1 MKAIEIFEKKSLK
14 DKIIIKNVTF
24 SFVIKGIALL
34 VSFFST
40 PAFIGYFGNDVVLGV
55 WFTLLSVLTWVLSFD
70 LGIGN
75 GIRNNLVKAFSENDE
90 REARSIIS
98 SGLISIVVAGALIFA
113 VGTAVIF
120 CADVNELFNVS
131 AGVISQ
137 KTLKLSV
144 FFVFLAICLRFVL
157 TFVSS
162 LFYALQLS
170 AVNDLLTL
178 AAGVFQFVFALVFR
192 FGSAEEALLRA
203 AEAYAVIA
211 NFPLLAAGIIL
222 FLTKLKCVKP
232 EFGYITKEHC
242 KKVLSVGG
250 MFFLCQVFYMLIVNT
265 NEFFITR
272 FFSPELTTE
281 YSFYYKIT
289 SVLSMAVTLA
299 MTPVWSVVTKA
310 LAEKD
315 FVWIKKLYGK
325 IRIFGAITIVLQ
337 FAVIPFL
344 QPLMNVWLGE
354 GKVTVTYSRAVIFAF
369 FGGAFAYSGMLSS
382 IVCGMGKVKL
392 QAIAFGTG
400 AAIKIVFSVFAEKL
414 GFGWESVVLCNA
426 TILAVYCVLQTIS
439 LEIFI
444 KNNGGSAAVKNK
456 GQEENVGI

>member
-1 MKAIEIFEKKSLK
+1 MKPTEIFEKKSLK

-40 PAFIGYFGNDVVLGV
+40 PAFIGYFDNDVVLGV
-55 WFTLLSVLTWVLSFD
+55 WYTLLSVLTWVLSFD

-90 REARSIIS
+90 KEARSIIS
-98 SGLISIVVAGALIFA
+98 SGLFSIVVAGALIFA
-113 VGTAVIF
+113 VGAAVISF
-120 CADVNELFNVS
+120 ADVNELFNVS
-131 AGVISQ
+131 IGVISQ
-137 KTLKLSV
+137 ETLKLSV
-144 FFVFLAICLRFVL
+144 FFVFLAICLRFAL

-170 AVNDLLTL
+170 AINDLLTL
-178 AAGVFQFVFALVFR
+178 AVGVFQLVFALVFR

-203 AEAYAVIA
+203 SEAYAVIA
-211 NFPLLAAGIIL
+211 NVPLFAAGIIL
-222 FLTKLKCVKP
+222 FFTKLKNVKP
-232 EFGYITKEHC
+232 KFGYITKEHC

-250 MFFLCQVFYMLIVNT
+250 MFFLCQIFYMLIVNT

-315 FVWIKKLYGK
+315 FAWIKKLYGK
-325 IRIFGAITIVLQ
+325 IKIFGAIAVVLQ

-344 QPLMNVWLGE
+344 QPLMDLWLGE
-354 GKVTVTYSRAVIFAF
+354 GKVAVTYSRAAIFAF

-392 QAIAFGTG
+392 QAIAFGAG
-400 AAIKIVFSVFAEKL
+400 AAVKIVFSVFAGKL

-426 TILAVYCVLQTIS
+426 IVLAIYCVLQTIS
-439 LEIFI
+439 LELFI
-444 KNNGGSAAVKNK
+444 KKSGAIAAENK